1 MITGLYSVRAS
12 HFRSL
17 CFEAH
22 DVLVVSSVIHRYP
35 QAVPGRS
42 GRSLRSRDWLRT
54 PPSQPAR
61 QTLSV
66 PCGRCRHYRLVV
78 SESPPPDSIRPASS
92 PAGSRCRGSVSGILL
107 PSSSSS
113 RSWLRFFEGCQGIG
127 IGHSPPPM
135 YRFPPPAGALTSKRT
150 VNPGFTTLRHQ
161 VDRLRSSESLI
172 LSTSFS
178 AS

>member
-78 SESPPPDSIRPASS
+78 SESPPPRLDSPGEFARRIEVPGISIRNIVTVFLKLAVVVAVLRGLSGYRDRSFAASDVPLS
-92 PAGSRCRGSVSGILL
+92 AACR
-107 PSSSSS
+107 
-113 RSWLRFFEGCQGIG
+113 RFDVQENG
-127 IGHSPPPM
+127 
-135 YRFPPPAGALTSKRT
+135 
-150 VNPGFTTLRHQ
+150 
-161 VDRLRSSESLI
+161 
-172 LSTSFS
+172 
-178 AS
+178 